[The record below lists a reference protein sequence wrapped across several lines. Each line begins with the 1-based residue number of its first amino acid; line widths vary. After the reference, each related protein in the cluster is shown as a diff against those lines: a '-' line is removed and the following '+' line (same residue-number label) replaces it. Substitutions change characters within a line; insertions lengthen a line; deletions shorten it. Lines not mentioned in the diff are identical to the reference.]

1 MLSNIADFVK
11 KIVTLLSGLLDNI
24 KSFFKSILDFL
35 KLENLKKT
43 FFDIFKYLFVPSDDF
58 FTKNFNE
65 LKQAF
70 SNKFNIDST
79 INSLNELKS
88 VKAAGF
94 SDIYMLG
101 QKVVDMSFLNQSIVQ
116 IKKYT
121 DWFFWLLLAL
131 YHYNQIYYLV
141 RGTYPIRSSGK
152 GSDD

>member
-1 MLSNIADFVK
+1 MLSNIANAVK
-11 KIVTLLSGLLDNI
+11 KVIELFSRLLDDI

-58 FTKNFNE
+58 FTKNF
-65 LKQAF
+65 A
-70 SNKFNIDST
+70 
-79 INSLNELKS
+79 ELKS
-88 VKAAGF
+88 DFNKKFNVENTVNALSDLKSAKATGF
-94 SDIYMLG
+94 SDVYLMG
-101 QKVVDMSFLNQSIVQ
+101 QKVIDMSFLNQSIVSV
-116 IKKYT
+116 KKYT

-152 GSDD
+152 GSD

>member
-1 MLSNIADFVK
+1 MLSNITDFIK
-11 KIVTLLSGLLDNI
+11 KIAELLSKLLDKINH
-24 KSFFKSILDFL
+24 FFNSILEFL
-35 KLENLKKT
+35 KPENQKK
-43 FFDIFKYLFVPSDDF
+43 FWIDIFKSLFVPNDDF

-70 SNKFNIDST
+70 SKKFNIDST
-79 INSLNELKS
+79 INSLNELKFA
-88 VKAAGF
+88 KASGF
-94 SDIYMLG
+94 SDIFLMG
-101 QKVVDMSFLNQSIVQ
+101 QKVVDMSFLNQSIVR

-152 GSDD
+152 GSGD

>member
-43 FFDIFKYLFVPSDDF
+43 FFDIFKYLFVPADDF
-58 FTKNFNE
+58 FTKNFND
-65 LKQAF
+65 LKQVF
-70 SNKFNIDST
+70 NQKFNIKNTVD
-79 INSLNELKS
+79 SLNELKS
-88 VKAAGF
+88 AKATGF
-94 SDIYMLG
+94 SDIYMVG
-101 QKVVDMSFLNQSIVQ
+101 KKVVDMSFLNQSIVQ
-116 IKKYT
+116 IKRYT

-141 RGTYPIRSSGK
+141 RGTYPIRSTGK
-152 GSDD
+152 GSE